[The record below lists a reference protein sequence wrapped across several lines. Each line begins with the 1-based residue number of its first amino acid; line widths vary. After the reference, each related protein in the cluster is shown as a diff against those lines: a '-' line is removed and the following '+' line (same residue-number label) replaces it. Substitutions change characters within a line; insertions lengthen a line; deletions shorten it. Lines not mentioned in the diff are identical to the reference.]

1 MRYIKIKIIEFRD
14 NQAYADLQQAAAEL
28 ADLTNAADAQARQ
41 AAEIDK
47 LAKASGLPGDAE
59 LAAAESGK
67 AKAMAS
73 ALITAR
79 MKVSNASEAHSRKA
93 KGHAKVGSF
102 GYQEIESGRMEV
114 VRLLDERG
122 QPFPPDAVF
131 GYEVVDANPPM
142 PKWGTP
148 DPVAPAA

>member
-1 MRYIKIKIIEFRD
+1 MKYILIKVIEYRD
-14 NQAYADLQQAAAEL
+14 NQAYAELQQAAADLDEL
-28 ADLTNAADAQARQ
+28 TKATDAHARQ

-47 LAKASGLPGDAE
+47 LAKASGLPGDTE
-59 LAAAESGK
+59 LAAAETGK
-67 AKAMAS
+67 ARALAS
-73 ALITAR
+73 SLITAR

-102 GYQEIESGRMEV
+102 GYQEIDPVRMEV
-114 VRLLDERG
+114 VRILDERG
-122 QPFPPDAVF
+122 QPFPADAVF
-131 GYEVVDANPPM
+131 GYEVVDANPPR